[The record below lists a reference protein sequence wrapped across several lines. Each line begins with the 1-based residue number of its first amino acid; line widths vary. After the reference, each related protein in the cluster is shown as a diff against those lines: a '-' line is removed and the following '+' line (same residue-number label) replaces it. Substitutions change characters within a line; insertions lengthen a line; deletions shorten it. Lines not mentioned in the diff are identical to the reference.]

1 MFSVIKYA
9 IIVIFT
15 VKQDAGKSRI
25 NIDGVGSWHF
35 KVILNTIKFQ
45 KFIYF
50 KPTNKL
56 WK

>member
-1 MFSVIKYA
+1 MFSVIKYV

-45 KFIYF
+45 KFINF
-50 KPTNKL
+50 
-56 WK
+56 